1 MWLFLFFVA
10 TSLPWRGH
18 SWWMS
23 HCKKQSHNE
32 RCFPHKAISVFGF
45 HAIHVSNVT
54 SGSARQPCE
63 RHSGLRMFTFNPTA
77 KIKKKKKKESLC
89 WLTFSGPPKPIK
101 NLSNIQQRAKIWPGV
116 SQFIH
121 CVGAN
126 EPKLAAAYGAASQ
139 VLTRL
144 HHSSTDMNLL
154 MILQLKMLFF
164 SPDTHYY
171 AIPKSVIHQ
180 LYSREDGCGTFNT
193 VMSEDYGRL

>member
-1 MWLFLFFVA
+1 MNDVFLTKRFLYLVFMLFMFPMWLQGQLVNLVSGKA
-10 TSLPWRGH
+10 AYACLPLILLL
-18 SWWMS
+18 
-23 HCKKQSHNE
+23 K
-32 RCFPHKAISVFGF
+32 V
-45 HAIHVSNVT
+45 
-54 SGSARQPCE
+54 
-63 RHSGLRMFTFNPTA
+63 
-77 KIKKKKKKESLC
+77 KKKKKKESLC

-164 SPDTHYY
+164 SQ
-171 AIPKSVIHQ
+171 IRIIM
-180 LYSREDGCGTFNT
+180 LYPSLLYISYT
-193 VMSEDYGRL
+193 VEKMVVGHLTL